1 MTIADFTLAAFTL
14 CNSFR
19 VLAYVP
25 QIVRAATDRS
35 GAQAVS
41 CATWGLFLVSHASA
55 AAYALVNKADWTMAS
70 VFIGNAIGC
79 GTILLIAACKRSRH
93 RRQTI
98 QSATGWS
105 LLDWQMNSRRE
116 AADTG
121 LEKPD
126 NLPPSTRR
134 PALRV
139 RILTRLLT
147 ALHDSRAREAAGVV
161 WRHQDFRINFQSTEH
176 PVPANVPPCTT
187 TSSSARAGI
196 RA

>member
-25 QIVRAATDRS
+25 QIMRAATDRG

-55 AAYALVNKADWTMAS
+55 AAYALVNKEDWTMAS

-93 RRQTI
+93 RRGPTI
-98 QSATGWS
+98 
-105 LLDWQMNSRRE
+105 
-116 AADTG
+116 
-121 LEKPD
+121 
-126 NLPPSTRR
+126 
-134 PALRV
+134 
-139 RILTRLLT
+139 
-147 ALHDSRAREAAGVV
+147 
-161 WRHQDFRINFQSTEH
+161 
-176 PVPANVPPCTT
+176 
-187 TSSSARAGI
+187 
-196 RA
+196 